1 MKLTFDTLNRKLHIH
16 LGLFLLLFIWLFSL
30 SGLILNHGSWKFA
43 SFWDERE
50 EASVDFTLPLSA
62 LTQPDVK
69 SEVVKFLDIEG
80 EVQGASS
87 SSENLKFRIVAPGIV
102 RDVNVDLKTGIGTI
116 KVLKFNFW
124 GKFRT
129 LHTFNGIDKG
139 NSSQSPNWL
148 IANIWRYAMDA
159 IALGLIIICI
169 SSWMMWYKIRKE
181 YKFGLLALI
190 TGFAMVGYFVFG

>member
-50 EASVDFTLPLSA
+50 EVNVDFTLPLSA
-62 LTQPDVK
+62 LALPDVK
-69 SEVVKFLDIEG
+69 SEVMRFLDVKG
-80 EVQGASS
+80 EVQGVSS
-87 SSENLKFRIVAPGIV
+87 SSENLKFRITAPGIV

-139 NSSQSPNWL
+139 NPLASPNWL
-148 IANIWRYAMDA
+148 VANIWRYAMDA
-159 IALGLIIICI
+159 IALGLILICI

-181 YKFGLLALI
+181 YRFGLLTLI
-190 TGFAMVGYFVFG
+190 TGFAIAGYFVFG